1 MPRNDRLQ
9 ETLSAS
15 FGIVSSV
22 ASSVAA
28 SVAEEVRKGPR
39 VALKLPL
46 MAMSTGVAVTHKVRH
61 DLTSGVQLL
70 RSRFGAEDVQEPFVS
85 AFDRVTEDTRDL
97 VDAASS
103 KFRGNGHGGDEAAA
117 APEEGSPEAPKAEPT
132 PKRPRKSTTGP
143 RAGRPTT
150 KPSSTTT
157 RPRSAPTSTT
167 DEAAEPEV
175 PVAEP
180 EVPVAEQVGLV
191 PPETEVAPD
200 VAAAAGA
207 VVDHDELPLPDFDH
221 MTLGQLRGRLRSL
234 DLVSLVQLRDY
245 EEAHANR
252 LPIVVML
259 NNRISKVQES
269 GADTGAPQT
278 SSAGAS
284 KDTPTESRVTSATA
298 GPPINPPTGGDPTN
312 PAQPR

>member
-9 ETLSAS
+9 ETLTAS

-39 VALKLPL
+39 AALKLPL
-46 MAMSTGVAVTHKVRH
+46 MAMTTGAAVSQRVRQ
-61 DLTSGVQLL
+61 DLTTGVQLL
-70 RSRFGAEDVQEPFVS
+70 RSRFNADDVQEPFVS

-103 KFRGNGHGGDEAAA
+103 AFRGNGHANGTSASTSEPNADE
-117 APEEGSPEAPKAEPT
+117 EPKATPT

-143 RAGRPTT
+143 RAGRPAA
-150 KPSSTTT
+150 KPRGATS
-157 RPRSAPTSTT
+157 RPATPAPTAEAAPDQPTST
-167 DEAAEPEV
+167 
-175 PVAEP
+175 
-180 EVPVAEQVGLV
+180 AEQIGLV
-191 PPETEVAPD
+191 PPEADVTPD

-207 VVDHDELPLPDFDH
+207 VVDHDDLPLPDFDH
-221 MTLGQLRGRLRSL
+221 MTLGQLRGRLRTL

-252 LPIVVML
+252 LPIVAML
-259 NNRISKVQES
+259 NNRITKVQES
-269 GADTGAPQT
+269 GTDTGSPQT
-278 SSAGAS
+278 TSAGAS
-284 KDTPTESRVTSATA
+284 KPTPTGSRVSPATA

>member
-9 ETLSAS
+9 ETLTAS

-39 VALKLPL
+39 AALKLPL
-46 MAMSTGVAVTHKVRH
+46 LAVTTGAAVSHKVRQ
-61 DLTSGVQLL
+61 DLTAGVQLL
-70 RSRFGAEDVQEPFVS
+70 WSRFNADDAQQPFVS

-97 VDAASS
+97 VDGASS
-103 KFRGNGHGGDEAAA
+103 AFRGNGQANGATATSEPNAA
-117 APEEGSPEAPKAEPT
+117 EEPKAAPT

-143 RAGRPTT
+143 RSGRPAATARRET
-150 KPSSTTT
+150 SRPATPAPTAEAAADQNTTT
-157 RPRSAPTSTT
+157 
-167 DEAAEPEV
+167 
-175 PVAEP
+175 
-180 EVPVAEQVGLV
+180 AEQIGLV
-191 PPETEVAPD
+191 PPEAEVTPD
-200 VAAAAGA
+200 VTAAAGT
-207 VVDHDELPLPDFDH
+207 VVEHEDLPLPDFDH
-221 MTLGQLRGRLRSL
+221 MTLGQLRGRLRTL

-252 LPIVVML
+252 LPIVAML
-259 NNRISKVQES
+259 NNRITKVQES
-269 GADTGAPQT
+269 GTDTGSPQT
-278 SSAGAS
+278 TSAGAS
-284 KDTPTESRVTSATA
+284 QPTPTGSRVTPVTA

>member
-9 ETLSAS
+9 ETLTAS

-39 VALKLPL
+39 AALKLPL
-46 MAMSTGVAVTHKVRH
+46 MAMSTGAAVHHKVRQ
-61 DLTSGVQLL
+61 DLSTGVSLL
-70 RSRFGAEDVQEPFVS
+70 RSRFGGDDGQEPFVS

-103 KFRGNGHGGDEAAA
+103 SFRGNGHADSSTA
-117 APEEGSPEAPKAEPT
+117 APEQGADEAPKAAPT

-143 RAGRPTT
+143 RAGRPSA
-150 KPSSTTT
+150 KPGGTSSR
-157 RPRSAPTSTT
+157 RPATSGAT
-167 DEAAEPEV
+167 AEPAADEK
-175 PVAEP
+175 PTT
-180 EVPVAEQVGLV
+180 AEQVGLV
-191 PPETEVAPD
+191 PPEAQVTPD

-207 VVDHDELPLPDFDH
+207 VVDHDDLPLPDFDH
-221 MTLGQLRGRLRSL
+221 MTLGQLRGRLRRL

-252 LPIVVML
+252 LPIVAML
-259 NNRISKVQES
+259 NNRITKVQES
-269 GADTGAPQT
+269 GTDAGSPQT
-278 SSAGAS
+278 TSDGAS
-284 KDTPTESRVTSATA
+284 RPTPTGSRVTPATA

>member
-9 ETLSAS
+9 ETLTAS

-39 VALKLPL
+39 AALKLPL
-46 MAMSTGVAVTHKVRH
+46 MAMSTGAAVRHKVRQ
-61 DLTSGVQLL
+61 DLSTGVSLL
-70 RSRFGAEDVQEPFVS
+70 RSRFGGDDEQEPFVS

-103 KFRGNGHGGDEAAA
+103 SIRGNGHAGNSAAS
-117 APEEGSPEAPKAEPT
+117 PEQGADEAPKAAPT

-143 RAGRPTT
+143 RAGRPAA
-150 KPSSTTT
+150 KPGGTSPR
-157 RPRSAPTSTT
+157 RPAASGPTA
-167 DEAAEPEV
+167 EAAADEQPAT
-175 PVAEP
+175 AEH
-180 EVPVAEQVGLV
+180 VGLV
-191 PPETEVAPD
+191 PPEAQVTPD

-207 VVDHDELPLPDFDH
+207 VVDHDDLPLPDFDH
-221 MTLGQLRGRLRSL
+221 MTLGQLRGRLRRL

-245 EEAHANR
+245 EQAHADR
-252 LPIVVML
+252 LPIVAML

-269 GADTGAPQT
+269 GTDAGSPQT
-278 SSAGAS
+278 TSDGAS
-284 KDTPTESRVTSATA
+284 SPTPTGSRVTPATA

>member
-22 ASSVAA
+22 ASSVVA

-39 VALKLPL
+39 AALKLPL
-46 MAMSTGVAVTHKVRH
+46 LAMTTGAAVSQRVRQDLSTGVA
-61 DLTSGVQLL
+61 LL
-70 RSRFGAEDVQEPFVS
+70 RSRLNADDLQEPFVS

-97 VDAASS
+97 VDTATSAV
-103 KFRGNGHGGDEAAA
+103 RGNGRAGTSSAPVPEPGHTEDEAQ
-117 APEEGSPEAPKAEPT
+117 APKASPT
-132 PKRPRKSTTGP
+132 PKRPRRSTAGP
-143 RAGRPTT
+143 RTGRPAA
-150 KPSSTTT
+150 KPQSTA
-157 RPRSAPTSTT
+157 PRQPSTPAAPAASRVE
-167 DEAAEPEV
+167 EATATQEDG
-175 PVAEP
+175 
-180 EVPVAEQVGLV
+180 GLV
-191 PPETEVAPD
+191 PPEAKVAAD
-200 VAAAAGA
+200 VEAAAGT
-207 VVDHDELPLPDFDH
+207 VLDHDELPLPDFDH
-221 MTLGQLRGRLRSL
+221 MTLGQLRGRLRTL

-252 LPIVVML
+252 LQIVAML
-259 NNRISKVQES
+259 NNRITKVQAS
-269 GADTGAPQT
+269 GTDSGSPQT

-284 KDTPTESRVTSATA
+284 KPTSTGSRVTPATA